1 MSRIFLAGIILLA
14 TVVVFGAALLLI
26 KIWSGKPFRAILA
39 DRSHLFSLS
48 LKVAIALLVAVIV
61 ALVVRNN

>member
-1 MSRIFLAGIILLA
+1 MSRIILAGIILLA
-14 TVVVFGAALLLI
+14 TAVVFGTALLII

-39 DRSHLFSLS
+39 DRRHLFSLS
-48 LKVAIALLVAVIV
+48 LKIAIALLVAVIV